1 MSRSATTSPRRNT
14 VLPKSPSGAPRTSAR
29 GPGSSSSRPSG
40 GLLKRTQQVPRVS
53 GASDAQLYARV
64 SLSAEPWGLT

>member
-1 MSRSATTSPRRNT
+1 MTAPTTPNPRRST
-14 VLPKSPSGAPRTSAR
+14 VLPATPPGAPRTSAR
-29 GPGSSSSRPSG
+29 GLSSSRPSG

-64 SLSAEPWGLT
+64 SLSAEPWSLT